1 MKPLIGFLAGLVFGL
16 GLLVSGMTDPVRV
29 LGFLDLAGAW
39 DPSLAFV
46 MLGAVATTA
55 LGYRLVLRRAHPL
68 CDTDFHLPTVK
79 RIDRRLLLGA
89 ALFGTGW
96 GLAGYCPGPVIVS
109 LAGLQGGL
117 WVMFASMLAGWLL
130 VDRLAPAS

>member
-1 MKPLIGFLAGLVFGL
+1 MRLVIGFLSGLVFGV
-16 GLLVSGMTDPVRV
+16 GLIVGGMTDPARV

-55 LGYRLVLRRAHPL
+55 LGYGLVLRRAHPL
-68 CDTDFHLPTVK
+68 CDTDFHLPTAR

-109 LAGLQGGL
+109 LAALQGGV

-130 VDRLAPAS
+130 VDRLAAAS